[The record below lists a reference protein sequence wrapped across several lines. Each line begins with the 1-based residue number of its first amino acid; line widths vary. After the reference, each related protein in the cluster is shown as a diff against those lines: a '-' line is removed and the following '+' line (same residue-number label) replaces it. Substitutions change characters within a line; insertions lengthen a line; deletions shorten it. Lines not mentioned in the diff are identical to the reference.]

1 MTPRWGRHL
10 GDAGQPG
17 ERVAQDEQDSTPVVG
32 AAAALAA
39 LISES
44 TPAKSV
50 GAATIKSGAV
60 IANDTPHLEPAS
72 LDFRENRV
80 TPARIGDSA
89 CPARDMGIAHD
100 PSFRELRHF

>member
-1 MTPRWGRHL
+1 MTPRWRRHL
-10 GDAGQPG
+10 GDAGQPA

-39 LISES
+39 LISEP

-60 IANDTPHLEPAS
+60 IANDTRTSSPLA
-72 LDFRENRV
+72 
-80 TPARIGDSA
+80 
-89 CPARDMGIAHD
+89 
-100 PSFRELRHF
+100 